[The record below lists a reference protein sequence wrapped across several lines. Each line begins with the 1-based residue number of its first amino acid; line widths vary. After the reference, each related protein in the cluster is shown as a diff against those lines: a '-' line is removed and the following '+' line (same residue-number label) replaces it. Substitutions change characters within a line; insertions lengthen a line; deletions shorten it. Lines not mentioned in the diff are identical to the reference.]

1 MDLVTILAKTGNS
14 VSCNGWTIDPIL
26 PAVTATLVT
35 VIKIGI
41 PIALVFLG
49 MLDLGKAVMAND
61 EKVMKEAQSRLIKRF
76 IYAIIIFI
84 LVAIVQL
91 VFSMIGSASTDS
103 DNQVDNENIA
113 SCIDLFVNGPDNHKK
128 TG

>member
-1 MDLVTILAKTGNS
+1 MFNILAN
-14 VSCNGWTIDPIL
+14 CNGWDIDPIL
-26 PAVTATLVT
+26 PAVTSTLVT
-35 VIKIGI
+35 IIKIGI

-76 IYAIIIFI
+76 VYAIVIFL

-91 VFSMIGSASTDS
+91 IFNMIGDAGQNSKANPNSAKEKGS
-103 DNQVDNENIA
+103 IA
-113 SCIDLFVNGPDNHKK
+113 ECINLFVNGE
-128 TG
+128 

>member
-1 MDLVTILAKTGNS
+1 MELVNILK
-14 VSCNGWTIDPIL
+14 SCNGWEIDPIL
-26 PAVTATLVT
+26 PAVTSTLVT

-41 PIALVFLG
+41 PLALVFLG

-76 IYAIIIFI
+76 VYAIIIFI

-91 VFSMIGSASTDS
+91 VFNMIGNAGKDSATDT
-103 DNQVDNENIA
+103 EKGNIA
-113 SCIDLFVNGPDNHKK
+113 DCIDLFVNGSD
-128 TG
+128 